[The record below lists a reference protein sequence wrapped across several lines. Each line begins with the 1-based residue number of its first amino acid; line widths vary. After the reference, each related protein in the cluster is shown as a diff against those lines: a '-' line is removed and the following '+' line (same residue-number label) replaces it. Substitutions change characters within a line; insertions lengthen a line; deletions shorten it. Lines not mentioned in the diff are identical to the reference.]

1 MSNTTTT
8 AYQFDCNGYFIGET
22 MVMSDPLAGGWLVP
36 ADCTLTKPTAKK
48 GYWNVFNKDTKEWG
62 YELIPT
68 TAAELENLTVLHE
81 DQSKHKYEL
90 KNLVDTLVTDN
101 SGYETK
107 RDDDN
112 NITVVKK
119 APVPEPTLDELKDKK
134 LDELTAAGHQ
144 FDDRLV
150 NEDMII
156 NSSLGFKANADLRS
170 QNNINGLLAA
180 GQEPVAYVDS
190 QNAVHSLTLA
200 QLNTLLAECI
210 ENGQYLYQQKWAYRA
225 KINACTTKEELEAII
240 FDFKMKDFNEQI
252 LSQCV
257 SIS

>member
-1 MSNTTTT
+1 MSKTTT
-8 AYQFDCNGYFIGET
+8 AYQFDSNGYLIGGT
-22 MVMSDPLAGGWLVP
+22 LVMSDPRDGGWLVP
-36 ADCTLTKPTAKK
+36 SDCTLTEPKNKK
-48 GYWNVFNKDTKEWG
+48 GYWNVWNKSTKEWE

-90 KNLVDTLVTDN
+90 KNLVDTLITDD
-101 SGYETK
+101 SEYETK
-107 RDDDN
+107 RDDNN

-119 APVPEPTLDELKDKK
+119 APVPEPTLDELKEKK

-144 FDDRLV
+144 FDNQLV

-170 QNNINGLLAA
+170 QNNINGLIAA

-190 QNAVHSLTLA
+190 QNTVHRLTLA
-200 QLNTLLAECI
+200 QLNTLLSEEI
-210 ENGQYLYQQKWAYRA
+210 LNGQYLYQQKWAYRA
-225 KINACTTKEELEAII
+225 QINACTTKEELEAII
-240 FDFKMKDFNEQI
+240 FDFKMKDFANE
-252 LSQCV
+252 
-257 SIS
+257 

>member
-1 MSNTTTT
+1 MSNTTT
-8 AYQFDCNGYFIGET
+8 AYQFDSNGYLIGET

-48 GYWNVFNKDTKEWG
+48 GYWNVFNKDTKEWS

-90 KNLVDTLVTDN
+90 KNLVDTLVADD

-107 RDDDN
+107 KDDNN

-119 APVPEPTLDELKDKK
+119 APTPELTLDELKEKK
-134 LDELTAAGHQ
+134 LAELTTAGHQ
-144 FDDRLV
+144 FDNKLV

-156 NSSLGFKANADLRS
+156 NSSLGFKSNADLRS
-170 QNNINGLLAA
+170 QNNINGLIAA

-190 QNAVHSLTLA
+190 QNVAHSLTLS
-200 QLNTLLAECI
+200 QLNILLQEIILC
-210 ENGQYLYQQKWAYRA
+210 GQYLYQQKWTYRA
-225 KINACTTKEELEAII
+225 QVNACTTKEELEAIT
-240 FDFKMKDFNEQI
+240 FDFKMKDFANE
-252 LSQCV
+252 
-257 SIS
+257 

>member
-8 AYQFDCNGYFIGET
+8 AYQFDSKGYLIGET
-22 MVMSDPLAGGWLVP
+22 LVMSDPLAGGWLVP
-36 ADCTLTKPTAKK
+36 SDCTLSEPKNKK
-48 GYWNVFNKDTKEWG
+48 GYWNVWNKSTKEWE

-90 KNLVDTLVTDN
+90 KNLVDTFVTDD

-119 APVPEPTLDELKDKK
+119 APVPEPTLDELKEKK

-144 FDDRLV
+144 FDNQLV

-170 QNNINGLLAA
+170 QNNINGLIAA
-180 GQEPVAYVDS
+180 SQEPVAYVDS
-190 QNAVHSLTLA
+190 QNTVHSLTLA
-200 QLNTLLAECI
+200 QLNTLLSEEI
-210 ENGQYLYQQKWAYRA
+210 LNGQYLYQQKWAYRTQ
-225 KINACTTKEELEAII
+225 INACTTKEELAAIT
-240 FDFKMKDFNEQI
+240 FEFKMKDFANE
-252 LSQCV
+252 
-257 SIS
+257 

>member
-1 MSNTTTT
+1 MSKTTT
-8 AYQFDCNGYFIGET
+8 AYQFDSNGYLIGAA
-22 MVMSDPLAGGWLVP
+22 MVMADPLAGGWLVP
-36 ADCTLTKPTAKK
+36 ADCTLTKPIVKK
-48 GYWNVFNKDTKEWG
+48 GYWNVFNKDTKEWS

-68 TAAELENLTVLHE
+68 TAAELENVTVIHE

-90 KNLVDTLVTDN
+90 KNLVDTLVTDD

-112 NITVVKK
+112 NITVVQK
-119 APVPEPTLDELKDKK
+119 APVPEPTLDELKEKK

-144 FDDRLV
+144 FDNQLV

-170 QNNINGLLAA
+170 QNNINGLISA

-190 QNAVHSLTLA
+190 QNTVHSLTLA
-200 QLNTLLAECI
+200 QLNTLLSEEI
-210 ENGQYLYQQKWAYRA
+210 LNGQYLYQQKWAYRA
-225 KINACTTKEELEAII
+225 QINACTTKEELAAIT
-240 FDFKMKDFNEQI
+240 FEFKMKDFANE
-252 LSQCV
+252 
-257 SIS
+257 

>member
-1 MSNTTTT
+1 MSSNTTN
-8 AYQFDCNGYFIGET
+8 AYQFDSNGYLIGET
-22 MVMSDPLAGGWLVP
+22 MVMADPLAGGWLVP
-36 ADCTLTKPTAKK
+36 EDCTLAKPIDKK
-48 GYWNVFNKDTKEWG
+48 GYWNVFNKDTKEWS

-90 KNLVDTLVTDN
+90 KNLVDTLVTDD

-107 RDDDN
+107 RDDN
-112 NITVVKK
+112 SNITVVKK
-119 APVPEPTLDELKDKK
+119 TPVPEPTLDELKEKK
-134 LDELTAAGHQ
+134 LAELTAAGHQ
-144 FDDRLV
+144 FDNQLV
-150 NEDMII
+150 NENMLI

-170 QNNINGLLAA
+170 QNNINGLIAA

-190 QNAVHSLTLA
+190 QNTIHNLSLA

-225 KINACTTKEELEAII
+225 KINACTSKEELGAIT
-240 FDFKMKDFNEQI
+240 FDFKMRNFNE
-252 LSQCV
+252 
-257 SIS
+257 

>member
-1 MSNTTTT
+1 MSNTTT
-8 AYQFDCNGYFIGET
+8 AYQFDSNGYLIGET

-48 GYWNVFNKDTKEWG
+48 GYWNVFNKDTKEWS

-90 KNLVDTLVTDN
+90 KNLVDTLVADD

-107 RDDDN
+107 KDDNN

-119 APVPEPTLDELKDKK
+119 APTPELTLDELKEKK
-134 LDELTAAGHQ
+134 LAELTTAGHQ
-144 FDDRLV
+144 FDNKLV

-156 NSSLGFKANADLRS
+156 NSSLGFKSNADLRS
-170 QNNINGLLAA
+170 QNNINGLIAA

-190 QNAVHSLTLA
+190 QNTIHNLSLA

-225 KINACTTKEELEAII
+225 KINACTSKEELGAIT
-240 FDFKMKDFNEQI
+240 FDFKMRNFNE
-252 LSQCV
+252 
-257 SIS
+257 

>member
-1 MSNTTTT
+1 MSKTTT
-8 AYQFDCNGYFIGET
+8 AYQFDSNGYLIGGT
-22 MVMSDPLAGGWLVP
+22 LVMSDPRDGGWLVP
-36 ADCTLTKPTAKK
+36 SDCTLTEPKNKK
-48 GYWNVFNKDTKEWG
+48 GYWNVWNKSTKEWE

-68 TAAELENLTVLHE
+68 TAAELENVTVIHE

-90 KNLVDTLVTDN
+90 KNLVDTLITDD
-101 SGYETK
+101 SEYETK

-119 APVPEPTLDELKDKK
+119 APVPEPTLDELKEKK

-144 FDDRLV
+144 FDNQLV

-170 QNNINGLLAA
+170 QNNINGLIAA

-190 QNAVHSLTLA
+190 QNTVHSLTLA
-200 QLNTLLAECI
+200 QLNTLLSEEI
-210 ENGQYLYQQKWAYRA
+210 LNGQYLYQQKWAYRA
-225 KINACTTKEELEAII
+225 QINACTTKEELAAIT
-240 FDFKMKDFNEQI
+240 FEFKMKDFANE
-252 LSQCV
+252 
-257 SIS
+257 

>member
-1 MSNTTTT
+1 MSKTTTT
-8 AYQFDCNGYFIGET
+8 AYQFDSNGYLIGET

-48 GYWNVFNKDTKEWG
+48 GYWSVYNKDTKEWG

-90 KNLVDTLVTDN
+90 KNLVDALVTDD

-107 RDDDN
+107 RDDNN

-119 APVPEPTLDELKDKK
+119 APVPEPTLDELKEKK

-144 FDDRLV
+144 FDNQLV

-170 QNNINGLLAA
+170 QNNINGLIAA

-190 QNAVHSLTLA
+190 QNTVHSLTLA
-200 QLNTLLAECI
+200 QLNTLLSEEI
-210 ENGQYLYQQKWAYRA
+210 LNGQYLYQQKWAYRA
-225 KINACTTKEELEAII
+225 QINACTTKEELAAIT
-240 FDFKMKDFNEQI
+240 FDFRMKDFANE
-252 LSQCV
+252 
-257 SIS
+257 

>member
-1 MSNTTTT
+1 MSKTTT
-8 AYQFDCNGYFIGET
+8 AYQFDSNGYLIGGT
-22 MVMSDPLAGGWLVP
+22 LVMSDPRDGGWLVP
-36 ADCTLTKPTAKK
+36 SDCTLTEPKNKK
-48 GYWNVFNKDTKEWG
+48 GYWNVWNKSTKEWE

-90 KNLVDTLVTDN
+90 KNLVDTLITDD
-101 SGYETK
+101 SEYETK

-119 APVPEPTLDELKDKK
+119 APVTEPTLDELKEKK

-144 FDDRLV
+144 FDNQLV

-156 NSSLGFKANADLRS
+156 TSSLGFKANADLRS
-170 QNNINGLLAA
+170 QNNINGLIVA

-190 QNAVHSLTLA
+190 QNTIHNLSLA

-210 ENGQYLYQQKWAYRA
+210 ENGQYLYQQKWAYRTQ
-225 KINACTTKEELEAII
+225 INACASKEELEAIT
-240 FDFKMKDFNEQI
+240 FEFNMKDFANE
-252 LSQCV
+252 
-257 SIS
+257 

>member
-1 MSNTTTT
+1 MSNTTT
-8 AYQFDCNGYFIGET
+8 AYQFDSNGYLIGET

-36 ADCTLTKPTAKK
+36 ADCTLTKPKSKK
-48 GYWNVFNKDTKEWG
+48 GYWNVFNKGTKQWG

-68 TAAELENLTVLHE
+68 TAAELENVTVVHE

-90 KNLVDTLVTDN
+90 KNLVDALVTDD
-101 SGYETK
+101 SCYETK
-107 RDDDN
+107 RDDNN

-119 APVPEPTLDELKDKK
+119 APVPEPTLDELKEKK

-144 FDDRLV
+144 FDNQLV
-150 NEDMII
+150 NETMVI

-180 GQEPVAYVDS
+180 GQESIAYVDS
-190 QNAVHSLTLA
+190 QNTVHSLTLA

-225 KINACTTKEELEAII
+225 QINACTTKEELAAIT
-240 FDFKMKDFNEQI
+240 FEFKMKDFVNE
-252 LSQCV
+252 
-257 SIS
+257 